1 MIDLLI
7 TGGRVLDGTGAP
19 GIYASVA
26 VEGDRLRIFRGEAS
40 DVEAVRTIDATGKI
54 VCPGFIDIHA
64 HSSLVILDDPEH
76 MPKVHQGVTTEVI
89 GIDGVSYAPFQA
101 GGGPPRPD
109 LAKLRFRRVSVDVQD
124 LGFGLRVP

>member
-76 MPKVHQGVTTEVI
+76 LPKVHQGVTTEVI
-89 GIDGVSYAPFQA
+89 GIDGVSYAPF
-101 GGGPPRPD
+101 RREEDRRD
-109 LAKLRFRRVSVDVQD
+109 LIWLNSGFDGSPSTSRD
-124 LGFGLRVP
+124 LGLGLRVP